1 MEEKLEILYDICD
14 VAFDEL
20 SSTLD
25 GLEADKLSSALV
37 DYIDKLTHTI
47 KSVKTTIA
55 MMESEPRRS
64 HRSYES
70 YAGDSAYPKR
80 NRHM

>member
-1 MEEKLEILYDICD
+1 MEDKLEILYEICD
-14 VAFDEL
+14 LAFDEL
-20 SSTLD
+20 DSTLE
-25 GLEADKLSSALV
+25 GLEAEKLSSAIV

-55 MMESEPRRS
+55 MMEAEPRRS
-64 HRSYES
+64 HRSYDG

-80 NRHM
+80 RRG